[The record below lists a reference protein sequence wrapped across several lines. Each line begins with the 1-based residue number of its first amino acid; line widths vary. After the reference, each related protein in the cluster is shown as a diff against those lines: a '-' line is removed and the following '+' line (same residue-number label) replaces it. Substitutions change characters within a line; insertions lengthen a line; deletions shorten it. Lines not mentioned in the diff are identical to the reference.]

1 MKHIQLLTIIFLSVL
16 AIVSCQR
23 SQLPTIQKALQTV
36 YTAPD
41 SALSLLND
49 IHLSSLPNDEKPM
62 YALTYYL
69 AQNKSGLDVANDSL
83 IRIAYNHYKKCP
95 EDSLYSRCMYYMGFY
110 YSLTDS
116 LARANYCLKEAARKA
131 KAYKDT
137 ATLCLALSKN
147 SWVTRKSDAQSGL
160 KYADQ
165 ALELYRKYSK
175 ATKQNTIYHIL
186 LKCESERLCGHS
198 REALH
203 TCKMAETMA
212 LQLGDSLIL
221 ADVYQDMSLFAADLH
236 DTSAIRYARLACQLS
251 QVRFITKRLMLAQ
264 ACLDTGKPRDCLN
277 LLDTLQLEDNAQRYT
292 AYSCQHQ
299 AALRLHDFTAASAY
313 ADSAYKY
320 LETMYCN
327 QLQDKTAYFEKLMQ
341 EKTAKTKAETNA
353 SRYRMTFLFGGI
365 LAFLVTAIMIMRYRN
380 YKSKAALKLKYE
392 EKIAKERIAKE
403 QEKTKMLLAQEQ
415 EKTRLMNELN
425 AKEKEMSEK
434 LHQEQLRHKDAQIAQ
449 MRQFFIKKI
458 DFLQRHYAQ
467 DEVGSKC
474 LHLEET
480 DWEEIELFLENTDN
494 KFVSR
499 LKDSFPTLST
509 KDIRLLMLV
518 RLNLP
523 AKTMARIYSI
533 SEKSVKQNLF
543 LFKGKLGIQQGKDSL
558 RKYIEEF

>member
-1 MKHIQLLTIIFLSVL
+1 MKHIQLLTIIFLSVW

-23 SQLPTIQKALQTV
+23 SQLPTIQKALQTA

-131 KAYKDT
+131 KAHKDT

-186 LKCESERLCGHS
+186 LKCESERLCGNGPD
-198 REALH
+198 ALH
-203 TCKMAETMA
+203 TCKTAETMA

-236 DTSAIRYARLACQLS
+236 DTSAVRYARLACQLS

-264 ACLDTGKPRDCLN
+264 ACLDTGKPRDCLK

-392 EKIAKERIAKE
+392 EKITKERIAKE

-458 DFLQRHYAQ
+458 DFLQRHYEQ
-467 DEVGSKC
+467 NEEGSKC

-499 LKDSFPTLST
+499 IKHSFPTLST
-509 KDIRLLMLV
+509 RDIRLLMLV

-543 LFKGKLGIQQGKDSL
+543 LFKGKLGIQQGKGSL
-558 RKYIEEF
+558 RKFIEEF

>member
-1 MKHIQLLTIIFLSVL
+1 MKHIRLLTIIFLSVL

-23 SQLPTIQKALQTV
+23 SQLPTIQKALQTA

-49 IHLSSLPNDEKPM
+49 IHLSSLPDDEKPM

-69 AQNKSGLDVANDSL
+69 AQNKSGLDVADDSL

-131 KAYKDT
+131 KAHKDT

-186 LKCESERLCGHS
+186 LKCESERLCGNGPD
-198 REALH
+198 ALH
-203 TCKMAETMA
+203 TCKTAETMA

-236 DTSAIRYARLACQLS
+236 DTSAVRYARLACQLS
-251 QVRFITKRLMLAQ
+251 QVRFISKQLMLAQ
-264 ACLDTGKPRDCLN
+264 AYLDTGKPKDCLN

-299 AALRLHDFTAASAY
+299 AALQLHDFTAASAY

-392 EKIAKERIAKE
+392 EKITKERIAKE

-558 RKYIEEF
+558 RKFIEEF

>member
-1 MKHIQLLTIIFLSVL
+1 MRHLRLLTIILLSAL
-16 AIVSCQR
+16 AFFSCQR
-23 SQLPTIQKALQTV
+23 SQLPTIQKALQTA

-69 AQNKSGLDVANDSL
+69 AQNKSGLDVADDSL

-95 EDSLYSRCMYYMGFY
+95 EDSLYGRCMYYMGFY
-110 YSLTDS
+110 YALTDS
-116 LARANYCLKEAARKA
+116 LARANYCLKEAARNA
-131 KAYKDT
+131 EARKDT

-160 KYADQ
+160 KYASQ
-165 ALELYRKYSK
+165 AVELYRKYSK
-175 ATKQNTIYHIL
+175 ATPQNTIYYIL

-198 REALH
+198 RDALH
-203 TCKMAETMA
+203 SCKTAETMA
-212 LQLGDSLIL
+212 LQLGDSLVL

-236 DTSAIRYARLACQLS
+236 DTSAVRYARLACQLS
-251 QVRFITKRLMLAQ
+251 QVRIISKQLMLAQ
-264 ACLDTGKPRDCLN
+264 AYLDTGKPKDCLK
-277 LLDTLQLEDNAQRYT
+277 LLDTLQLENNAQCYT

-299 AALRLHDFTAASAY
+299 AALQLHDFTTATAY

-320 LETMYCN
+320 LETMYCE
-327 QLQDKTAYFEKLMQ
+327 QLQDKTTYFEKLMQ
-341 EKTAKTKAETNA
+341 EKTAKAQAETRA
-353 SRYRMTFLFGGI
+353 SRYRLIFLFGWI
-365 LAFLVTAIMIMRYRN
+365 LAFLVTTIMFMRYRN
-380 YKSKAALKLKYE
+380 YKSKTALKLKYE
-392 EKIAKERIAKE
+392 KEIAKERIAQE
-403 QEKTKMLLAQEQ
+403 QEKTKILQAQEQ
-415 EKTRLMNELN
+415 EKRQLINELN
-425 AKEKEMSEK
+425 AKEKEMTEK

-467 DEVGSKC
+467 NEEGSKC

-509 KDIRLLMLV
+509 KDIRLLTLV

-523 AKTMARIYSI
+523 AKTLARIYCI

-558 RKYIEEF
+558 RKFIEEF